1 MPPSLLLK
9 KERTMATLKTFYNVS
24 NRTSFDQQLA
34 AGNIPSTAIAFIKDS
49 REIWA
54 KGVFYPCDFS
64 AAVLPAAPT
73 SSTLT
78 YVDNLGYVRGIR
90 PGQACVY
97 PSADMADGY
106 GIAFLKSVSDGKAV
120 WQDLGAVLSTAAE
133 ALAFSEE
140 ANAYAKAAYTN
151 SNEAVST
158 ANVAKNAVAALEGL
172 SNTTTAQ
179 QTLAAQVTQITQNS
193 SDVALLKEKHV
204 VMTEEEYAALEL
216 VDQEK
221 IYMLYE
227 E

>member
-1 MPPSLLLK
+1 
-9 KERTMATLKTFYNVS
+9 MATLKTFYNVS
-24 NRTSFDQQLA
+24 NRTVFDQQLA

-54 KGVFYPCDFS
+54 QGVFYPCDFS
-64 AAVLPAAPT
+64 AANLPSAPS

-78 YVDNLGYVRGIR
+78 YTDALGYTR
-90 PGQACVY
+90 PFQLGQACVY
-97 PSADMADGY
+97 PSADIADGY
-106 GIAFLKSVSDGKAV
+106 GIAFLMAMNGEEAV

-151 SNEAVST
+151 SNEAVQT
-158 ANVAKNAVAALEGL
+158 ANVAKDAVATLEGL
-172 SNTTTAQ
+172 ANTDTAQ
-179 QTLAAQVTQITQNS
+179 QTLAAQVTQIAQNT
-193 SDVALLKEKHV
+193 SDVAELKQMH
-204 VMTEEEYAALEL
+204 MLMSEEEYASLEL

>member
-1 MPPSLLLK
+1 
-9 KERTMATLKTFYNVS
+9 MATLKTFYNVS
-24 NRTSFDQQLA
+24 NRTVFDQQLA

-54 KGVFYPCDFS
+54 QGVFYSCDFS
-64 AAVLPAAPT
+64 AANLPSAPS

-78 YVDNLGYVRGIR
+78 YTDALGYTR
-90 PGQACVY
+90 PFQLGQACVY
-97 PSADMADGY
+97 PSADIADGY
-106 GIAFLKSVSDGKAV
+106 GIAFLMAMNGEEAV

-151 SNEAVST
+151 SNEAVQT
-158 ANVAKNAVAALEGL
+158 ANVAKDAVATLEGL
-172 SNTTTAQ
+172 ANTDTAQ
-179 QTLAAQVTQITQNS
+179 QTLAAQVTQIAQNT
-193 SDVALLKEKHV
+193 SDVAELKQMH
-204 VMTEEEYAALEL
+204 MLMSEEEYAALEL

>member
-1 MPPSLLLK
+1 
-9 KERTMATLKTFYNVS
+9 MATLKTFYNVS
-24 NRTSFDQQLA
+24 NRTVFDQQLA

-54 KGVFYPCDFS
+54 QGVFYPCDFS
-64 AAVLPAAPT
+64 AANLPSAPS

-78 YVDNLGYVRGIR
+78 YTDALGYTR
-90 PGQACVY
+90 PFQLGQACVY
-97 PSADMADGY
+97 PSADIADGY
-106 GIAFLKSVSDGKAV
+106 GIAFLMAMNGEEAV

-151 SNEAVST
+151 SNEAVQT
-158 ANVAKNAVAALEGL
+158 ANVAKDAVATLEGL
-172 SNTTTAQ
+172 ANTDTAQ
-179 QTLAAQVTQITQNS
+179 QTLAAQVTQIAQNT
-193 SDVALLKEKHV
+193 SDVAELKQMH
-204 VMTEEEYAALEL
+204 MLMSEEEYAALEL

>member
-1 MPPSLLLK
+1 
-9 KERTMATLKTFYNVS
+9 MATIKTFYNVS
-24 NRTSFDQQLA
+24 NRTVFDQQLA

-54 KGVFYPCDFS
+54 QGVFYPCDFS
-64 AAVLPAAPT
+64 AANLPSAPS

-78 YVDNLGYVRGIR
+78 YTDALGYTR
-90 PGQACVY
+90 PFQLGQACVY
-97 PSADMADGY
+97 PSADIADGY
-106 GIAFLKSVSDGKAV
+106 GIAFLMAMNGEEAV

-151 SNEAVST
+151 SNEAVQT
-158 ANVAKNAVAALEGL
+158 ANVAKDAVATLEGL
-172 SNTTTAQ
+172 ANTDTAQ
-179 QTLAAQVTQITQNS
+179 QTLAAQVTQIAQNT
-193 SDVALLKEKHV
+193 SDVAELKQMH
-204 VMTEEEYAALEL
+204 MLMSEEEYASLEL

>member
-1 MPPSLLLK
+1 
-9 KERTMATLKTFYNVS
+9 MATFKTFYNES

-54 KGVFYPCDFS
+54 QGVFYPCDFS
-64 AAVLPAAPT
+64 AAVLSSAPS

-78 YVDNLGYVRGIR
+78 YVDELGYVRGIR
-90 PGQACVY
+90 VGQACVY
-97 PSADMADGY
+97 PSAGMTDGY
-106 GIAFLKSVSDGKAV
+106 GIAFLKAVVGGEAV
-120 WQDLGAVLSTAAE
+120 WQDLGAVLNTAAE

-140 ANAYAKAAYTN
+140 ANAYAKAAYTH
-151 SNEAVST
+151 SNEAVNT
-158 ANVAKNAVAALEGL
+158 ANVAKNAVATLEGL
-172 SNTTTAQ
+172 ANTTTAQ
-179 QTLAAQVTQITQNS
+179 QTLAAQVTQITQNA

-204 VMTEEEYAALEL
+204 VLTEEEYAALEL

>member
-1 MPPSLLLK
+1 
-9 KERTMATLKTFYNVS
+9 MATIKTFYNVS
-24 NRTSFDQQLA
+24 NRTVFDQQLA

-54 KGVFYPCDFS
+54 QGVFYPCDFS
-64 AAVLPAAPT
+64 AANLPSAPS

-78 YVDNLGYVRGIR
+78 YTDALGYTR
-90 PGQACVY
+90 PFQLGQACVY
-97 PSADMADGY
+97 PSAAIADGY
-106 GIAFLKSVSDGKAV
+106 GIAFLKAVSGEEAV

-151 SNEAVST
+151 SNEAVQT
-158 ANVAKNAVAALEGL
+158 ANVAKDAVATLEGL
-172 SNTTTAQ
+172 ANADTAQ
-179 QTLAAQVTQITQNS
+179 QTLAAQVTQITQNT
-193 SDVALLKEKHV
+193 SDIAELQDKHV
-204 VMTEEEYAALEL
+204 VLTEDEYAALEL

-221 IYMLYE
+221 IYMITE

>member
-1 MPPSLLLK
+1 
-9 KERTMATLKTFYNVS
+9 MATIKTFYNVS
-24 NRTSFDQQLA
+24 NRTVFDQQLA

-54 KGVFYPCDFS
+54 QGVFYPCDFS
-64 AAVLPAAPT
+64 AANLPSAPS

-78 YVDNLGYVRGIR
+78 YTDALGYTR
-90 PGQACVY
+90 PFQLGQACVY
-97 PSADMADGY
+97 PSADIADGY
-106 GIAFLKSVSDGKAV
+106 GIAFLMAMNGEEAV

-151 SNEAVST
+151 SNEAVQT
-158 ANVAKNAVAALEGL
+158 ANVAKDAVATLEGL
-172 SNTTTAQ
+172 ANTDTAQ
-179 QTLAAQVTQITQNS
+179 QTLAAQVTQIAQNT
-193 SDVALLKEKHV
+193 SDVAELKQMH
-204 VMTEEEYAALEL
+204 MLMSEEEYAALEL

>member
-1 MPPSLLLK
+1 MADVAKLTKLNINGTEYVIGESIYAKIGISFERFVELLDRDDYTPVLDTHPSS
-9 KERTMATLKTFYNVS
+9 E
-24 NRTSFDQQLA
+24 
-34 AGNIPSTAIAFIKDS
+34 
-49 REIWA
+49 
-54 KGVFYPCDFS
+54 
-64 AAVLPAAPT
+64 
-73 SSTLT
+73 TLT
-78 YVDNLGYVRGIR
+78 YPDTDGTVCDFRI
-90 PGQACVY
+90 GQACVY
-97 PSADMADGY
+97 PSAESTDGL

-158 ANVAKNAVAALEGL
+158 ANLAKNAVAALEGL

-179 QTLAAQVTQITQNS
+179 QTLAAQVTQIAQNS

>member
-1 MPPSLLLK
+1 
-9 KERTMATLKTFYNVS
+9 MATLKTFYNVS
-24 NRTSFDQQLA
+24 NRTVFDQQLA

-54 KGVFYPCDFS
+54 QGVFYPCDFS
-64 AAVLPAAPT
+64 AADLPSAPS

-78 YVDNLGYVRGIR
+78 YTDSLGYTR
-90 PGQACVY
+90 PFQVGQACVY
-97 PSADMADGY
+97 PSADIADGY
-106 GIAFLKSVSDGKAV
+106 GIAFLKAINGEEAV

-151 SNEAVST
+151 SNEAVQT
-158 ANVAKNAVAALEGL
+158 ANVAKNAVATLEGL
-172 SNTTTAQ
+172 ANTDTAQ
-179 QTLAAQVTQITQNS
+179 QTLAAQVTQIAQNT
-193 SDVALLKEKHV
+193 SDVAELKDKHV
-204 VMTEEEYAALEL
+204 ILTEDEYAALEL

>member
-1 MPPSLLLK
+1 
-9 KERTMATLKTFYNVS
+9 MATIKTFYNVS
-24 NRTSFDQQLA
+24 NRTVFDQQLA

-54 KGVFYPCDFS
+54 QGIFYPCDFS
-64 AAVLPAAPT
+64 AANLSTAP
-73 SSTLT
+73 SSDTLT
-78 YVDNLGYVRGIR
+78 YTDSLGYIR
-90 PGQACVY
+90 PFQPGQACIY
-97 PSADMADGY
+97 PSADIADGY
-106 GIAFLKSVSDGKAV
+106 GIAFLKAINGGEAV

-151 SNEAVST
+151 SNEAVQT
-158 ANVAKNAVAALEGL
+158 ANVAKNAVATLEGL
-172 SNTTTAQ
+172 SNTDTAQ
-179 QTLAAQVTQITQNS
+179 QTLAAQVTQIAQNT
-193 SDVALLKEKHV
+193 SDVAELKEKHIL
-204 VMTEEEYAALEL
+204 MTEEEYASLEV